1 MIFIQKFIE
10 TTINLPFWKELLYFW
25 SNFSAIFVLK
35 MHCIIEICCVSFIS
49 LTILQLSC
57 ILSTLTWCHNL
68 TISNCHWQ
76 YCRIL
81 ENMHQQPLCASF
93 ISLINKQMRIL
104 EAGNIFSMQRLV
116 AEILRVIEC
125 RRNISERLGTRWLN
139 ILLALHCKLNRRQQR
154 FYLLNWNPRGKLNLI
169 VFCILVAKF
178 HFKLLTLFFR
188 LTLKIQKNGQA
199 DLWLMTQTPG

>member
-1 MIFIQKFIE
+1 MGDILEYHNSDHGNVEEICKLLYKMIFIQTFIE
-10 TTINLPFWKELLYFW
+10 TTINLPFWKELLGFR

-35 MHCIIEICCVSFIS
+35 MHCIVEICCVSFIS

-76 YCRIL
+76 YCRIW

-116 AEILRVIEC
+116 AGILRVIEC
-125 RRNISERLGTRWLN
+125 RRNISLWKIRN
-139 ILLALHCKLNRRQQR
+139 S
-154 FYLLNWNPRGKLNLI
+154 
-169 VFCILVAKF
+169 LVEYF
-178 HFKLLTLFFR
+178 IGITL
-188 LTLKIQKNGQA
+188 
-199 DLWLMTQTPG
+199 